1 MAADGATGEKGDL
14 AVTPSYLILRARH
27 AAIAPPCYQCFET
40 KVASLVPERQ
50 ALPIAVMGP
59 PLMLG
64 AAALVNPE
72 AARAI
77 GATFGSVLTTATI
90 RPSVSIATA
99 LFPDIVPA
107 YDQEAGLTLPSAPQ
121 PPSVASGRG
130 IRTGSFLIEPAV
142 TVGTLYDSNVLG
154 VRGSPGS
161 PILQTSPTL
170 AISGDYSRGR
180 IGAFLGLDN
189 QTYTDLHNQSRT
201 DLKAALGGTIAVARG
216 EAALGFSHLNLHDDP
231 ATIGSI
237 PSSTPT
243 PFQVNDI
250 RASVSFVFGR
260 LSLQPFVD
268 FSHWTYG
275 NATIA
280 GVRQDQ
286 TFRDRTVGQAGV
298 AGRLNISER
307 RDLLASLSVTRTT
320 YDHYGRANAGPAPSS
335 NGVLLLGGVDWEL
348 NGTLRMRALVGAQA
362 RAFTSGV
369 YRNRVVPVGQVSAI
383 WTPQRMTTISLTA
396 ARSLEDL
403 AQEDTG
409 GTIFSRAELAV
420 GHEIQRDLI
429 LRARAGVGS
438 AEFLQRGGT
447 QASVYGGVG
456 FEWQFSRAWKL
467 VGDAEVRRASAPLTG
482 GQVGA
487 SSGPYTRIQTG
498 LRLTTA
504 L

>member
-1 MAADGATGEKGDL
+1 MASGGATGGSRGK
-14 AVTPSYLILRARH
+14 AVAPSYLVLRARH
-27 AAIAPPCYQCFET
+27 AAAAPACYQCFET
-40 KVASLVPERQ
+40 KVAELVPDRQ

-59 PLMLG
+59 PLLLG

-77 GATFGSVLTTATI
+77 GATFGSVLNTATV
-90 RPSVSIATA
+90 RPSLSIATA

-121 PPSVASGRG
+121 PPSVAAGRG
-130 IRTGSFLIEPAV
+130 IRTGSFLIEPSV
-142 TVGTLYDSNVLG
+142 TAGTIYDSNVLG

-161 PILQTSPTL
+161 LIFQTSPAL
-170 AISGDYSRGR
+170 AISGEYSRGR
-180 IGAFLGLDN
+180 VGAFLGVDDSRYLN
-189 QTYTDLHNQSRT
+189 VNNQSRT

-243 PFQVNDI
+243 PFQVNDL

-275 NATIA
+275 NATIN
-280 GVRQDQ
+280 GLRQDQ
-286 TFRDRTVGQAGV
+286 TFRDRTVTQAGL
-298 AGRLNISER
+298 ASRLNISER
-307 RDLLASLSVTRTT
+307 RDLIGSFSLTHTG

-335 NGVLLLGGVDWEL
+335 NGALLLGGVDWEL
-348 NGTLRMRALVGAQA
+348 DGALRLRALAGVQA
-362 RAFTSGV
+362 RVFTSGT
-369 YRNRVVPVGQVSAI
+369 YRNRVVPVGQITAI

-409 GTIFSRAELAV
+409 GTIFSRAELAI
-420 GHEIQRDLI
+420 GHEIQRDLV
-429 LRARAGVGS
+429 LRARVGAGS

-447 QASVYGGVG
+447 QASVYAGAG

-482 GQVGA
+482 GQAGA

-498 LRLTTA
+498 IRLTTA